1 MTDVKL
7 ILAFLCWHNHTL
19 EFCQCNYAVQ
29 PQYVSMGFSLVSTLL
44 ALLASLYRHGL
55 RMLLLVIT
63 VADDNDFHLY
73 VPKDI
78 ESTFEDHRLLF
89 DLVRNVRNVSSSC
102 LTKESK
108 K

>member
-1 MTDVKL
+1 
-7 ILAFLCWHNHTL
+7 
-19 EFCQCNYAVQ
+19 
-29 PQYVSMGFSLVSTLL
+29 
-44 ALLASLYRHGL
+44 
-55 RMLLLVIT
+55 MLLLVIT